1 MQSSQR
7 VALSVAQEGL
17 GRLEV
22 LNLVCT
28 SDVKDRCL
36 QGLGLQEWASDP
48 LITLTY
54 PHSAGLSIQRGSH
67 RLQTWGLHSPG
78 K

>member
-36 QGLGLQEWASDP
+36 QGLGLQEWAVTP
-48 LITLTY
+48 
-54 PHSAGLSIQRGSH
+54 
-67 RLQTWGLHSPG
+67 
-78 K
+78 